1 MPNNTALTDDRR
13 QALGEA
19 LSDYFGKLDSDEGI
33 RSPDGRILRAFDY
46 CDSRTIDDLID
57 RAIVP
62 ALAASPVE
70 QPAAAPIHPDD
81 ACVDQFSASLKSKL
95 ALSRA
100 KGRGGW
106 ESCDPADLSRM
117 LRDHVEKGD
126 PRDVANF
133 CMFLWALGKPISAAA
148 LPMKKQPATALAD
161 EWAARLDDAD
171 IDTIAESMPGGLDSF
186 MKQWGW
192 RQFARAVEDEVILNV
207 ARVSS
212 AHETGAEG
220 ARLKQR
226 VIIGATVFEKGVE
239 TKYVLEAL
247 AR

>member
-1 MPNNTALTDDRR
+1 MPNNTALTGDRR

-70 QPAAAPIHPDD
+70 QSAAAPIEELCDQAGALGFALVPLRPNAEMQDVMLEEDWQWEDLLAAAGTITTEQYDHAAESAPAPADERAD
-81 ACVDQFSASLKSKL
+81 ALYDSAYCAGLQAGFRFGDAGDNNGLRK
-95 ALSRA
+95 ALESRA
-100 KGRGGW
+100 GYI
-106 ESCDPADLSRM
+106 EV
-117 LRDHVEKGD
+117 LR
-126 PRDVANF
+126 
-133 CMFLWALGKPISAAA
+133 S
-148 LPMKKQPATALAD
+148 
-161 EWAARLDDAD
+161 
-171 IDTIAESMPGGLDSF
+171 
-186 MKQWGW
+186 
-192 RQFARAVEDEVILNV
+192 ARA
-207 ARVSS
+207 SS
-212 AHETGAEG
+212 ANETGAEG